1 MPLLNASSIDALL
14 SGRQRG
20 LSSALT
26 RSALG
31 AAEPLYAAVVATRN
45 RLYDT
50 GLLKTHRLATPVVSV
65 GNITAGGTGK
75 TPVVQWLAAS
85 LRGRGM
91 RPAVLMRGYGKGAI
105 SDEQDL
111 LAESLADD
119 ESPVPVHANPDRIVG
134 AHAVLEAHPHVN
146 LFILDDGFQ
155 HRRLGRNFDL
165 VLIDATNPFGYGRV
179 HPRGLLREPMAGLA
193 RADAFILTRSDLVA
207 IDVRRSIERT
217 LRANNR
223 VAPIY
228 RARHAITGL
237 RSAGQSA
244 ADPPDTP
251 MESLASRKLFAFAGI
266 ANPLGLDAQLR
277 QFPGEYVGGQWFADH
292 HNYTAADL
300 AAMHQR
306 ARAAGAD
313 TMLVTEKD
321 WRKLRRLE
329 GPEAQNPPLLR
340 LALEIEFI
348 APAGEGLLDLIQA
361 QIGCP

>member
-1 MPLLNASSIDALL
+1 M
-14 SGRQRG
+14 
-20 LSSALT
+20 T

-31 AAEPLYAAVVATRN
+31 AAEPLYTAIVATRN

-91 RPAVLMRGYGKGAI
+91 RPAVLMRGYGKGVI

-111 LAESLADD
+111 LAESLAGT
-119 ESPVPVHANPDRIVG
+119 EWPTPVRANPDRLAG
-134 AHAVLEAHPHVN
+134 ARAVLKALPHTS

-165 VLIDATNPFGYGRV
+165 VLIDATNPFGYGHV

-193 RADAFILTRSDLVA
+193 RADAFILTRSDLVS

-223 VAPIY
+223 VAPVY

-244 ADPPDTP
+244 ANPPDAP
-251 MESLASRKLFAFAGI
+251 LESLASQKFFAFAGI

-277 QFPGEYVGGQWFADH
+277 QLPGEYVGGQWFADH
-292 HNYTAADL
+292 HDYTSADL
-300 AAMHQR
+300 AAMHQQ

-313 TMLVTEKD
+313 MILVTEKD
-321 WRKLRRLE
+321 WRKLRRLA
-329 GPEAQNPPLLR
+329 GSDAQGPPLLR